1 MPTALAASPDDA
13 HVAYA
18 HAGRLVLLDA
28 GLAER
33 GAVPFTP
40 TVDAIGFTANP
51 AMVVVLAADELH
63 TFELP
68 AMTPAARKPVPA
80 GAAIAAIVDSRVV
93 LTVPGSPVITIA
105 RCLGKA
111 IELGTFDAAAP
122 PQHVAALEEGQALV
136 ITPARNEVL
145 DLASRKIAARL
156 NLPLPAAPR
165 VVGTTAQLRYL
176 YAFRPGRDDLTVVRL
191 SDGRAFGALL
201 GAPIR
206 GVLASVTAPW
216 VAVATAAG
224 ARRVHVQT
232 LAVHPIE
239 ADLDR
244 GACVLGGADPALLW
258 VDAGWRLHRTGLTG
272 QAVAPS
278 PGGPV
283 KFAVEPLAVRAAR
296 PTTPAPVP
304 PPAPAPAPA
313 PASAPAPAAV
323 AAPGPAPA
331 PIVRVGQ
338 PRVSLP
344 WRLAIADWAR
354 AVLAG
359 QDLPEPAFDRT
370 PLGELARRAALS
382 ADGARALSLLYGAWV
397 AGDPAQP
404 LATVAR
410 TIEWDEVGGRG
421 SLPHAALTQVDD
433 GRVRL
438 RPAVAR
444 FLDGAAPLRFA
455 AHGARP
461 RPDVAPGRQL
471 LRAPPDIPLLACALG
486 LAERMGAAA
495 VVDEKHARSALDFG
509 HALDEAWLRGL
520 PVIALAGPDLDAVT
534 LAAAPLRGDHALVI
548 AWPET
553 FVPAALEDLP
563 ELAP

>member
-1 MPTALAASPDDA
+1 M
-13 HVAYA
+13 
-18 HAGRLVLLDA
+18 
-28 GLAER
+28 
-33 GAVPFTP
+33 
-40 TVDAIGFTANP
+40 
-51 AMVVVLAADELH
+51 
-63 TFELP
+63 
-68 AMTPAARKPVPA
+68 
-80 GAAIAAIVDSRVV
+80 
-93 LTVPGSPVITIA
+93 
-105 RCLGKA
+105 
-111 IELGTFDAAAP
+111 
-122 PQHVAALEEGQALV
+122 
-136 ITPARNEVL
+136 
-145 DLASRKIAARL
+145 
-156 NLPLPAAPR
+156 
-165 VVGTTAQLRYL
+165 
-176 YAFRPGRDDLTVVRL
+176 
-191 SDGRAFGALL
+191 
-201 GAPIR
+201 
-206 GVLASVTAPW
+206 
-216 VAVATAAG
+216 
-224 ARRVHVQT
+224 
-232 LAVHPIE
+232 
-239 ADLDR
+239 
-244 GACVLGGADPALLW
+244 
-258 VDAGWRLHRTGLTG
+258 
-272 QAVAPS
+272 
-278 PGGPV
+278 
-283 KFAVEPLAVRAAR
+283 
-296 PTTPAPVP
+296 
-304 PPAPAPAPA
+304 
-313 PASAPAPAAV
+313 

-433 GRVRL
+433 GRVR
-438 RPAVAR
+438 
-444 FLDGAAPLRFA
+444 
-455 AHGARP
+455 P